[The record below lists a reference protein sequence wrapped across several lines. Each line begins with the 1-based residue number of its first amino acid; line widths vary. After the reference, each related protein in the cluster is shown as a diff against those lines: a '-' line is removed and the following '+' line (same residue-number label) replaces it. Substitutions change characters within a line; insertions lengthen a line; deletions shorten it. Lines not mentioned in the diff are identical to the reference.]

1 MHEVEEPI
9 QDDRRRYAHSEE
21 KLRTLREE
29 IRQLKWMV
37 GQAKKCADSSGATKR
52 PTTLARL

>member
-9 QDDRRRYAHSEE
+9 ENDMRRHAQSEE

-37 GQAKKCADSSGATKR
+37 GQAKKCAASSAVAK
-52 PTTLARL
+52 PLSQ